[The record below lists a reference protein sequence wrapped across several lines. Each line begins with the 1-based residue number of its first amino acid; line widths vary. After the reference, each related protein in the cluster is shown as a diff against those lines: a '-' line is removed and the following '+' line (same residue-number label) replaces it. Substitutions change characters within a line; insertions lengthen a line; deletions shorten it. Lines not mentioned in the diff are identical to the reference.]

1 MICNNILKGKE
12 KTGSGVMM
20 LKYKHYR
27 KFMEDP
33 SKYMHLITNLL
44 ELFIRRIL
52 IMSTLF
58 DWLMLGLA
66 IMILLRKLAKLM
78 MVLWRESL
86 VSSKICLLRHIS
98 KELKTDKE
106 LIVMLFRIVQESNKV
121 SNNNC

>member
-1 MICNNILKGKE
+1 
-12 KTGSGVMM
+12 
-20 LKYKHYR
+20 
-27 KFMEDP
+27 
-33 SKYMHLITNLL
+33 
-44 ELFIRRIL
+44 
-52 IMSTLF
+52 MSTLF

-86 VSSKICLLRHIS
+86 VSSKICLLRHIY